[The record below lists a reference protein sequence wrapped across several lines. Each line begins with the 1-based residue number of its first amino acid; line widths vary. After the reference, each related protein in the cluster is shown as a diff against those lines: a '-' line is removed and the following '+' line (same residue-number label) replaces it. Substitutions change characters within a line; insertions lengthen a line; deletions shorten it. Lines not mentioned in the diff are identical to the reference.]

1 MTTRQPLRHLT
12 LKHMALIKERLG
24 HVAASHPKQFFI
36 LPGFFAQLFGSKR
49 GRVVAMATKNLII
62 FQQELQVTVIISLA
76 CYVATARVRCTIQY
90 LPKVPEWKV
99 GKREKW
105 KVRVPLFSYFPLL
118 PFFPSGLFSEDSV
131 AKKVN
136 NRGKHFFLIQGIPAS
151 RVYFSNIA
159 NILYSYN

>member
-1 MTTRQPLRHLT
+1 
-12 LKHMALIKERLG
+12 
-24 HVAASHPKQFFI
+24 
-36 LPGFFAQLFGSKR
+36 
-49 GRVVAMATKNLII
+49 MATKNLII

-136 NRGKHFFLIQGIPAS
+136 NRGKHFFLYKESQLAEYISQILLIYYIPTIEML
-151 RVYFSNIA
+151 VKYFFKIFFQYIFAPKFVGSQ
-159 NILYSYN
+159 